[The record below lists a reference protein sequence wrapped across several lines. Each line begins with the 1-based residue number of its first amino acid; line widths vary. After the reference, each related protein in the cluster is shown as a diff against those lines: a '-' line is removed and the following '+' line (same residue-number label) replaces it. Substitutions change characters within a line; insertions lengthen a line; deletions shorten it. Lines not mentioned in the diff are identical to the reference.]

1 MKHLDRNSFI
11 VAFGGNFDGISSNE
25 TYGQEIDRL
34 ARAILNE
41 NNSKY
46 VVAYYVANIFTDDVC
61 KAITDDEKMTTA
73 RFMLKYF
80 DMRKQTVS
88 GYKTIGRFVT
98 RTLTVSG
105 YQYNMVAS
113 ILDNFKPS
121 VIRLMGERL
130 QDVHKVVTFVTE
142 RHITPSYTVKDVT
155 SLLDKFVKSDGQDQK
170 SDGNGTHV
178 STSQDVD
185 GQDQDVDGHGQD
197 VETVAIIN
205 AFRLMSDTLGQDSD
219 VIKAL
224 GQALIEKGY
233 AIK

>member
-1 MKHLDRNSFI
+1 MKHLDINSLNI
-11 VAFGGNFDGISSNE
+11 AFGGNYDTISNNE
-25 TYGQEIDRL
+25 IYGQEIDRL

-46 VVAYYVANIFTDDVC
+46 VVAYYVANIFTDQVC
-61 KAITDDEKMTTA
+61 KDITKDDKMTTA

-105 YQYNMVAS
+105 YQYNMVDS

-121 VIRLMGERL
+121 VIRLLGERL
-130 QDVHKVVTFVTE
+130 QDVDKVIAFVTE
-142 RHITPSYTVKDVT
+142 RHICPSYTVKDVT
-155 SLLDKFVKSDGQDQK
+155 SLLDKFIKADGQGQDV
-170 SDGNGTHV
+170 DRTHV
-178 STSQDVD
+178 STDTDGQGQDVD
-185 GQDQDVDGHGQD
+185 GQGQD

-205 AFRLMSDTLGQDSD
+205 AFRLMSDTLGQDTD

-224 GQALIEKGY
+224 AVALTEKGY
-233 AIK
+233 VIK

>member
-1 MKHLDRNSFI
+1 MKHLDINSLNI
-11 VAFGGNFDGISSNE
+11 AFGGNYDTISNNE
-25 TYGQEIDRL
+25 IYGQEIDRL

-46 VVAYYVANIFTDDVC
+46 VVAYYIANIFTDKVC
-61 KAITDDEKMTTA
+61 QDITGDEKMTTA

-105 YQYNMVAS
+105 YQYNMVNS
-113 ILDNFKPS
+113 VLDNFKPS

-130 QDVHKVVTFVTE
+130 QDTDKVVGFVTE
-142 RHITPSYTVKDVT
+142 RHICPSYTVKDVT
-155 SLLDKFVKSDGQDQK
+155 SLLDKFVKADGQGQDV
-170 SDGNGTHV
+170 DRTHV
-178 STSQDVD
+178 STDTDGQGQDVD
-185 GQDQDVDGHGQD
+185 GQGQD

-205 AFRLMSDTLGQDSD
+205 AFRLMSDTLGQDTD

-224 GQALIEKGY
+224 AVALTEKGY
-233 AIK
+233 VIK